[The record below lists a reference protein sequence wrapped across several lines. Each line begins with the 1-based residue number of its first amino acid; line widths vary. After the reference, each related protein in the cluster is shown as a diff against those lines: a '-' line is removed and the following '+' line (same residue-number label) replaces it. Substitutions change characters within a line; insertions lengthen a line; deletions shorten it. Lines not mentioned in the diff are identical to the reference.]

1 MWRRIKK
8 IKQIKL
14 EAKTFLDEEIQYY
27 LDDFLYLSEIQKIV
41 LDRFNVDDKLIEIIN
56 SLKNLEN
63 IEFSHCTFN
72 SMERIKNKI
81 KVLTITY
88 CKNINFNII
97 ISKDTVTELRIY
109 EFDKNVL
116 SIEFILEYVNIQKLS
131 IFNATIK
138 NSNKLKNFANL
149 KALNID
155 GSNLDIDNLSDL
167 LRSGIKVSH
176 KKYYFLV

>member
-1 MWRRIKK
+1 
-8 IKQIKL
+8 
-14 EAKTFLDEEIQYY
+14 
-27 LDDFLYLSEIQKIV
+27 
-41 LDRFNVDDKLIEIIN
+41 
-56 SLKNLEN
+56 
-63 IEFSHCTFN
+63 
-72 SMERIKNKI
+72 MERIKNKI
-81 KVLTITY
+81 KVLTIAY